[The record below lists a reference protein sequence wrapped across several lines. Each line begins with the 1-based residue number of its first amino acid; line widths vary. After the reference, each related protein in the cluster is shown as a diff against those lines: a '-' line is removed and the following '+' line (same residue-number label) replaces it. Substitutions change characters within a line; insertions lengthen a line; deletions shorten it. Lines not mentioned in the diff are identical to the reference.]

1 MSQDPPTPKRKRNAN
16 AYLKYS
22 GMVGQLLVLL
32 FLAAYLGQWLD
43 GKMENEKPLFTAV
56 LLIVALVAYLF
67 KITVDLNRD
76 A

>member
-1 MSQDPPTPKRKRNAN
+1 MNQSPPNPKKKRNPN

-43 GKMENEKPLFTAV
+43 GKFENEMPLFTAG
-56 LLIVALVAYLF
+56 LLITALIAYLF
-67 KITVDLNRD
+67 KISVDLKQD
-76 A
+76 S